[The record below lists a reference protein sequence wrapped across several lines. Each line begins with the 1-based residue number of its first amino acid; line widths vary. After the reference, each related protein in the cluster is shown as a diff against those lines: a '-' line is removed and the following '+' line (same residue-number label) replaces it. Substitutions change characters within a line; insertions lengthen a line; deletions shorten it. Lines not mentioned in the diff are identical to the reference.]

1 MGGIVVGDDRR
12 GWCVLGA
19 LFGVESLVR
28 LAAGD
33 SRKLMHGTSKMNRQL
48 LILLALFTFL
58 ALAAPVRAAD
68 YWGAWEPASDPKIL
82 GQKVVDDLLPRSF
95 PANYATRGG
104 MSYPEVCDAY
114 GCVRFAAEAGDKER
128 LGKLV
133 KRYEVFFTEKGKPYL
148 TQPNNVD
155 NSVFGILPL
164 EIYRQTGVSDK
175 KWLDLGTN
183 LADSQWEMPT
193 AEEIVRWKV
202 TQPVAE
208 MKPLM
213 DKGLTWQSR
222 FWIDDMFMV
231 TALEVETFRAT
242 GKKIYLNRAA
252 TEMVAYLEKL
262 QKPNGLFYHY
272 ETSPFFWGRGN
283 GWMAA
288 GMAELLSVLPE
299 DHPQRAVILDGYKKM
314 MAGLLKNQGK
324 DGMWKQLIDQGDS
337 WPETSG
343 TGMFTFSMAM
353 GVRNGWLEEATYK
366 EPARKAWVALAG
378 YLNADGKVR
387 EICEGTNKG
396 PTVEYYETRKK
407 LVGDFHGQ
415 AAFIWAAWAMAR

>member
-1 MGGIVVGDDRR
+1 
-12 GWCVLGA
+12 
-19 LFGVESLVR
+19 
-28 LAAGD
+28 
-33 SRKLMHGTSKMNRQL
+33 
-48 LILLALFTFL
+48 
-58 ALAAPVRAAD
+58 
-68 YWGAWEPASDPKIL
+68 
-82 GQKVVDDLLPRSF
+82 
-95 PANYATRGG
+95 

-114 GCVRFAAEAGDKER
+114 GCVRFAAEFRDKER

-133 KRYEVFFTEKGKPYL
+133 KRYEIFFTEKGKPYL

-155 NSVFGILPL
+155 NSVFGILPI
-164 EIYRQTGVSDK
+164 EIFRQTGSTDN

-183 LADSQWEMPT
+183 LADSQWTMPT
-193 AEEIVRWKV
+193 PEEIIQWKV
-202 TQPVAE
+202 TQPAAD

-288 GMAELLSVLPE
+288 GMAELLSVLPS
-299 DHPQRAVILDGYKKM
+299 DHPQHAAILDGYKKM
-314 MAGLLKNQGK
+314 MAGLLKYQGGGW
-324 DGMWKQLIDQGDS
+324 DVEGVRIDQGGGGRARAR
-337 WPETSG
+337 PPPPPPPPPPRG
-343 TGMFTFSMAM
+343 
-353 GVRNGWLEEATYK
+353 RNLRQRHVHFLHGHGRAQ
-366 EPARKAWVALAG
+366 WVAAG
-378 YLNADGKVR
+378 GVPD
-387 EICEGTNKG
+387 
-396 PTVEYYETRKK
+396 P
-407 LVGDFHGQ
+407 
-415 AAFIWAAWAMAR
+415 